1 MILKSIQDVSWYI
14 KLCNHWFHDIIACAP
29 STETEH
35 ILMSPLNQTA
45 GIHLHSAREF
55 PGAQEM
61 EAVLLQV
68 YSATDL
74 RVHDI
79 LFLPLF
85 NTEE

>member
-1 MILKSIQDVSWYI
+1 
-14 KLCNHWFHDIIACAP
+14 
-29 STETEH
+29 
-35 ILMSPLNQTA
+35 MSPLNQTA

-79 LFLPLF
+79 YFCLSLIQRSKQY
-85 NTEE
+85 EVRIQDCIS

>member
-1 MILKSIQDVSWYI
+1 
-14 KLCNHWFHDIIACAP
+14 
-29 STETEH
+29 
-35 ILMSPLNQTA
+35 MSPLNQTA

-79 LFLPLF
+79 YFFLSLIQRSKQY
-85 NTEE
+85 EVRIQDCIS